1 MTNATSIPAVA
12 MHDGRAIPQLGFG
25 VFQVPPEETQETVEE
40 ALATGYRHIDT
51 AAAYRNEAG
60 VGAAIAAS
68 GIGREELFVT
78 TKLWNSEQG
87 YNSAL
92 RAFEKSRERL
102 GLDYVDLYLIHWPV
116 PTEDHYVDTWRA
128 FERIQEDGGSRSIGV
143 SNFRVEDLER
153 LQREVE
159 YLPTVNQIELHPLL
173 QQAELRAWHAE
184 HDIATEAWSPLA
196 QGAVLGDPTLAE
208 IAARHGRTPAQVT
221 LRWHLQLG
229 NVVIPKSETPA
240 RIRENFDLFDFELSA
255 DEMAAIGGL
264 DAGERIGPDPA
275 SFVAP

>member
-1 MTNATSIPAVA
+1 MTSSPAVA
-12 MHDGRAIPQLGFG
+12 MHDGSAIPQLGFG

-40 ALATGYRHIDT
+40 ALATGYRHVDT

-68 GIGREELFVT
+68 GLGREEVYVT

-87 YNSAL
+87 YDSTL
-92 RAFEKSRERL
+92 RAFEKSLERL
-102 GLDYVDLYLIHWPV
+102 GLDRVDLYLIHWPM
-116 PTEDHYVDTWRA
+116 PTQDHFVDTWRA
-128 FERIQEDGGSRSIGV
+128 FERIQEDGGARSIGV
-143 SNFRVEDLER
+143 SNFRVEDLRR
-153 LQREVE
+153 LRDEAE

-196 QGAVLGDPTLAE
+196 QGVVLEEPVLVE
-208 IAARHGRTPAQVT
+208 IAEAHGRTPAQVT

-229 NVVIPKSETPA
+229 NVVIPKSGTPE
-240 RIRENFDLFDFELSA
+240 RIRENFDLFDFELGEG
-255 DEMAAIGGL
+255 EMAAIAGL
-264 DAGERIGPDPA
+264 DRGERTGPDPA
-275 SFVAP
+275 TFVSP